1 MPVPAEAL
9 LPLLVMLAMTIV
21 GLELTLAD
29 LARAAHAPARVA
41 TALMAQVVLLPLLA
55 VAIVLTLDLDPTV
68 AGGLMLAA
76 AAAQAPVS
84 NYFCVLGR
92 ADVPMSVTLTA
103 LSSVTATFTMPWVA
117 QAGFGLIASEQHAVQ
132 VPPLAMMRHI
142 ATGLLL
148 PLAAGMLLRHL
159 APGFV
164 TRNRGRLQWASL
176 ALLVALLGTIA
187 SDQARTIAAH
197 LGSLIL
203 SSALFTLAAA
213 AVGVAVARAV
223 GWPFNQTLTMAAAM
237 PARSLSM
244 ATLVAVG
251 VLGRTRFLSFAVV
264 FFVVQAALL
273 VPAMLLA
280 RARAATAEDNR
291 R

>member
-1 MPVPAEAL
+1 MPVSTQAL

-21 GLELTLAD
+21 GLELTPAD
-29 LARAAHAPARVA
+29 LLRAAHAPARMALALA
-41 TALMAQVVLLPLLA
+41 TQVTLLPLLA
-55 VAIVLTLDLDPTV
+55 AAIVLTLDLDPTV
-68 AGGLMLAA
+68 AGGLILAA

-84 NYFCVLGR
+84 NYFCVLAR

-117 QAGFGLIASEQHAVQ
+117 QAGFALIAGEQHALQ
-132 VPPLAMMRHI
+132 VPQLAMMRHI

-148 PLAAGMLLRHL
+148 PLGAGMLLRHA

-164 TRNRGRLQWASL
+164 TRNRARLQWVSL
-176 ALLVALLGTIA
+176 ALLVALLGPIA
-187 SDQARTIAAH
+187 VDQASTIAAH
-197 LGSLIL
+197 LGSLVL

-213 AVGVAVARAV
+213 ALGVAVARTA
-223 GWPFNQTLTMAAAM
+223 GWSADQAITMAAAL

-251 VLGRTRFLSFAVV
+251 VLGRTQFLSFAFV
-264 FFVVQAALL
+264 FFVVQAAML

-280 RARAATAEDNR
+280 RARVDAGAAGR
-291 R
+291 